1 MTSPRFKRSAHLWFA
16 LFFCALF
23 LFVSSADAYGRPP
36 SHPFK
41 VGVASRAYVPNG
53 SYDWRAA
60 KTHALLA
67 TIWYP
72 ADASAVERPQILG
85 PPGVPLFL
93 AGSAA
98 PNAKFAA
105 LPHQFPLVLLSH
117 GSGGS
122 GLQLAWLGTYLAAHG
137 YIAAAV
143 NHPGNNALEPYTL
156 QGFML
161 WWLRAR
167 DISVVLDHLLA
178 DPEFAP
184 RIDKS
189 RIGAAGFSL
198 GGYTMIE
205 LAGGITDPQAVVNFC
220 ESPRSHGTCNIPE
233 FPDLIAKTNQALKT
247 DSAFAAA
254 FARGNHSYRDP
265 RIRAVFAIA
274 PAIAVAFSPET
285 LARISI
291 PVEMVAGAADPLAPP
306 ADNAAYL
313 TRHIRHA
320 KVTILHGGVAHYTFL
335 DPCGSAG
342 KQSKDLA
349 VYCTDASGVD
359 RSRVHQR
366 VAAMAAH
373 FFDANLH

>member
-1 MTSPRFKRSAHLWFA
+1 MRRASLCLA
-16 LFFCALF
+16 LFCYAILFAVLGQAAFCRGA
-23 LFVSSADAYGRPP
+23 SNT
-36 SHPFK
+36 FK
-41 VGVASRAYVPNG
+41 VGIANRSYVPNG

-60 KTHALLA
+60 KTHALLV

-72 ADASAVERPQILG
+72 ATASAVERPQILG

-105 LPHQFPLVLLSH
+105 VPLQFPLVLLSH
-117 GSGGS
+117 GTGGS
-122 GLQLAWLGTYLAAHG
+122 AMQLAWLGTYLAAHG

-167 DISVVLDHLLA
+167 DISVVLDHVLA

-184 RIDKS
+184 RIDKN

-198 GGYTMIE
+198 GVYTMIE
-205 LAGGITDPQAVVNFC
+205 LAGGITDPQAVVDFC
-220 ESPRSHGTCNIPE
+220 ESPRSHGTCNIHE

-254 FARGNHSYRDP
+254 FARGNRSYRDP

-306 ADNAAYL
+306 AANAEYL
-313 TRHIRHA
+313 ARNIRRA
-320 KVTILHGGVAHYTFL
+320 RVTVLPGGVAHYTFL
-335 DPCGSAG
+335 DPCGPAG

-349 VYCTDASGVD
+349 VYCADAPGID
-359 RSRVHQR
+359 RQLVHQK